1 MKPKRIKQLRE
12 IISQPDYIVKR
23 CMAMWHESDLWHD
36 DFRVFKKHWMLRASI
51 RYRKKA
57 MFYSHKLD

>member
-23 CMAMWHESDLWHD
+23 WKAMWRESDLWHE

-51 RYRKKA
+51 RYKKKA